1 MVAKGS
7 PGRVHQRVIWRS
19 VTEHYFNYSQNVFEV
34 RILRRR
40 GVEDIFLLYK
50 CCITFKHKFGKCKI
64 HLTSTVGSSKIAPFF
79 FRGNVHLSSRIFNAF
94 FKVLELWAPYNKQGI
109 QDDIMHFEY
118 SDVLLLS

>member
-34 RILRRR
+34 RRLRRR

-64 HLTSTVGSSKIAPFF
+64 RLTSTVIKYTLLPQS
-79 FRGNVHLSSRIFNAF
+79 VHRR
-94 FKVLELWAPYNKQGI
+94 
-109 QDDIMHFEY
+109 
-118 SDVLLLS
+118 